1 MFTKF
6 QSPATAGLS
15 LALPILALPG
25 FAEAQTDALYGSFA
39 PATSAFSTGYLQPW
53 IDGITEATEGSVR
66 INYVPGGGVVDMR
79 TAVSGIRD
87 GVVDGA
93 FYVTVSYA
101 SDLPVLFMLSELIG
115 LGQSNAARIGA
126 FNEFVIEDCPECQ
139 AELAEWNQQFL
150 GGYSLGDYYLFCTR
164 AVTTPA
170 DFDGLRIRA
179 IPPYSRLF
187 GAVGEVVPVTV
198 SLTESY
204 EALQRG
210 QVDCHAGPA
219 STYVTYSFI
228 DIADHVVELSSGAS
242 FGGSIFTFSQDK
254 WAEFTQD
261 ERQAIL
267 RATADASAHGAIAYA
282 EDDAAALVVAR
293 EQGSTVAPVDDAVQ
307 AALAGWIEG
316 NGTGAAERAA
326 ERGVKDAQA
335 IVDRFLPYI
344 ERWNALLP
352 TDEDEAAIAEVL
364 WTEIYADYPSE

>member
-1 MFTKF
+1 MLERFKT
-6 QSPATAGLS
+6 PVAAGLS
-15 LALPILALPG
+15 LALPLLALPG
-25 FAEAQTDALYGSFA
+25 SAAAETDVLYGSFA
-39 PATSAFSTGYLQPW
+39 PATSAFSTGYIVPW
-53 IDGITEATEGSVR
+53 IEAITEATDGSVNF
-66 INYVPGGGVVDMR
+66 NYVPGGGVVDMR

-101 SDLPVLFMLSELIG
+101 SDLPVIFMLSELIG

-139 AELAEWNQQFL
+139 AELDAWNQQFL

-164 AVTTPA
+164 AVTTPE
-170 DFDGLRIRA
+170 DFNGLRIRA

-242 FGGSIFTFSQDK
+242 FGGSVFTFSQDK
-254 WAEFTQD
+254 WAEFTPE

-267 RATADASAHGAIAYA
+267 RATAEASAHGAIAYA
-282 EDDAAALVVAR
+282 QEDAAALEAAR
-293 EQGSTVAPVDDAVQ
+293 AQGSTVAPVNDAVQ
-307 AALAGWIEG
+307 AALSAWIAE

-326 ERGVKDAQA
+326 ERGVADAQA

-344 ERWNALLP
+344 DRWNALVP
-352 TDEDEAAIAEVL
+352 TDEDEAAIAEVF

>member
-1 MFTKF
+1 MVFRRLA
-6 QSPATAGLS
+6 PALAGLT
-15 LALPILALPG
+15 LAAPMA
-25 FAEAQTDALYGSFA
+25 AQADVDVLYGSFA
-39 PATSAFSTGYLQPW
+39 PATSAFSTGYIVPW
-53 IDGITEATEGSVR
+53 IEAIQTATDGSVNF
-66 INYVPGGGVVDMR
+66 NYVPGGGVVDMR

-101 SDLPVLFMLSELIG
+101 SDLPVIFMLSELIG
-115 LGQSNAARIGA
+115 LGASNAARIGA

-139 AELAEWNQQFL
+139 AELASWNQQFL

-164 AVTTPA
+164 PVETPA
-170 DFDGLRIRA
+170 DFNGLRVRA

-187 GAVGEVVPVTV
+187 GAVGEIVPVTV

-228 DIADHVVELSSGAS
+228 DIADYVIELSSGAS
-242 FGGSIFTFSQDK
+242 FGGSVFTFSHDK
-254 WAEFTQD
+254 WAEFSPEQQ
-261 ERQAIL
+261 QAIL
-267 RATADASAHGAIAYA
+267 HATAEASAHGAIAYA
-282 EDDAAALVVAR
+282 EEDN
-293 EQGSTVAPVDDAVQ
+293 
-307 AALAGWIEG
+307 AALAAAREHGSTIVSVDAAVQEALGGWIAS
-316 NGTGAAERAA
+316 NTSGAAERAT
-326 ERGVKDAQA
+326 ERGVADAQG

-352 TDEDEAAIAEVL
+352 TDEDEAHIAQVL
-364 WTEIYADYPSE
+364 WDEIYATYPAQ

>member
-1 MFTKF
+1 MFKRF
-6 QSPATAGLS
+6 QSPALAGLS
-15 LALPILALPG
+15 LALPFVALPG
-25 FAEAQTDALYGSFA
+25 LAAAETDVLYGSFA

-53 IDGITEATEGSVR
+53 IDAITTATDGSVQF
-66 INYVPGGGVVDMR
+66 NYVPGGGVVDMR

-115 LGQSNAARIGA
+115 LGQSNAARLGA

-139 AELAEWNQQFL
+139 AELAGWNQQFL

-164 AVTTPA
+164 AVTTPE
-170 DFDGLRIRA
+170 DFNGLRIRA

-187 GAVGEVVPVTV
+187 GAVGDVVPVTV

-242 FGGSIFTFSQDK
+242 FGGSVFAFSRDK
-254 WAEFTQD
+254 WAEFTPE

-267 RATADASAHGAIAYA
+267 RATAEATAHGAIAYA
-282 EDDAAALVVAR
+282 QEDAAALEAAR
-293 EQGSTVAPVDDAVQ
+293 AQGSIVAPVDDAVQ
-307 AALAGWIEG
+307 AALAGWIAE
-316 NGTGAAERAA
+316 NGTGAAQRAA
-326 ERGVKDAQA
+326 ERGVTDAQD

-344 ERWNALLP
+344 DRWNALLP
-352 TDEDEAAIAEVL
+352 RDEDEAAIAEVL
-364 WTEIYADYPSE
+364 WTEIYATYPSE